1 MRTKRT
7 YRLIPT
13 VSGLIRKG
21 LLLISGFMMLH
32 LPSKGQVGIGTTQ
45 PQAMLHIHDGSILS
59 STLPQNP
66 VDNPYYDPAFPDP
79 VEFKMKW
86 FHDKGAFRSIGF
98 RVGSGALDPLVT
110 GMYSFVSGFECFATG
125 VGSTAFGLK
134 TLASGKASLASG
146 ESSSA
151 TAFCTFAHGESAIA
165 SGANSV
171 ALGTLVSTNGKAG
184 AFVFGDYNKNV
195 QLTSTADNQ
204 ISMRFAGGY
213 QFYTNSQASVGVS
226 LAPGGNSWQIV
237 SDRNRKENFSPVDG
251 EAFLEK
257 IEKMPLSSWNYKG
270 QDPKH
275 FRHYGPMAQ
284 DFFKAFGHDSYGT
297 IGTDTTINQAD
308 LEGVNLIAV
317 QALSKRTRQLREKHS
332 ELLLE
337 IESIKTQLVNNDPGP
352 AGRKRR
358 KVLLT
363 KRQGSIPTR
372 KTISRL

>member
-1 MRTKRT
+1 MRIKRN
-7 YRLIPT
+7 YRLVSA
-13 VSGLIRKG
+13 VSGLTSKG
-21 LLLISGFMMLH
+21 LLLISSFMLLH

-45 PQAMLHIHDGSILS
+45 PQAMLHVHDGSILS

-66 VDNPYYDPAFPDP
+66 ADNPYYNPAFPDP

-98 RVGSGALDPLVT
+98 RAGSGALDPFVT
-110 GMYSFVSGFECFATG
+110 GMYSFASGFECFATG

-134 TLASGKASLASG
+134 TLASGKAALASG

-195 QLTSTADNQ
+195 QLTSTADSQ

-213 QFYTNSQASVGVS
+213 QFFTNSQVSVGVS
-226 LAPGGNSWQIV
+226 LASGGNSWQIL
-237 SDRNRKENFSPVDG
+237 SDVNRKENFTPVDG
-251 EAFLEK
+251 EAFLEN
-257 IEKMPLSSWNYKG
+257 IGNMPLSSWNYKG

-284 DFFKAFGHDSYGT
+284 DFFNAFGHDSHGT

-308 LEGVNLIAV
+308 LEGVNLIAI
-317 QALSKRTRQLREKHS
+317 QALVKRTQQLREKNARIF
-332 ELLLE
+332 LE
-337 IESIKTQLVNNDPGP
+337 VADIKARLAANERHPVNRQ
-352 AGRKRR
+352 RK

-363 KRQGSIPTR
+363 KR
-372 KTISRL
+372 

>member
-1 MRTKRT
+1 M
-7 YRLIPT
+7 
-13 VSGLIRKG
+13 
-21 LLLISGFMMLH
+21 
-32 LPSKGQVGIGTTQ
+32 
-45 PQAMLHIHDGSILS
+45 
-59 STLPQNP
+59 
-66 VDNPYYDPAFPDP
+66 
-79 VEFKMKW
+79 
-86 FHDKGAFRSIGF
+86 
-98 RVGSGALDPLVT
+98 
-110 GMYSFVSGFECFATG
+110 
-125 VGSTAFGLK
+125 
-134 TLASGKASLASG
+134 
-146 ESSSA
+146 
-151 TAFCTFAHGESAIA
+151 
-165 SGANSV
+165 

-184 AFVFGDYNKNV
+184 AFVFGDYNKNM

-226 LAPGGNSWQIV
+226 LASGGNPWQIV

-251 EAFLEK
+251 EVFLEK

-284 DFFKAFGHDSYGT
+284 DFFEAFGHDSYGT

-317 QALSKRTRQLREKHS
+317 QALAKRTQQLREKHR

-337 IESIKTQLVNNDPGP
+337 IASIKKHLANNEPSS
-352 AGRKRR
+352 ATRKRR

-363 KRQGSIPTR
+363 KR
-372 KTISRL
+372 